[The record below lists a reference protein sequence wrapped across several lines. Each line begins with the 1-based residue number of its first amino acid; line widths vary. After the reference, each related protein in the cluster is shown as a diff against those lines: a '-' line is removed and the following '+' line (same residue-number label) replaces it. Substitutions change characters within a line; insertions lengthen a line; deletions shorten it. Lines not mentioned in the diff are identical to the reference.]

1 MISTIVWPLGWTGDS
16 TVSILTDI
24 KLAYYKPR
32 NVMKRQIST
41 GIREEQTL
49 FFAILFGLLSFLSLL
64 PAIAKHAYL
73 TNESLSA
80 LAAAQFISSVF
91 MMPLLM
97 YGIAAISHLVLKY
110 FGGQGN
116 YIGARRALFWAALVT
131 TPAILISS
139 IVETYI
145 GELSLSLSVITT
157 GIFIWQWVSNLKELE
172 FNNV

>member
-1 MISTIVWPLGWTGDS
+1 
-16 TVSILTDI
+16 
-24 KLAYYKPR
+24 
-32 NVMKRQIST
+32 MKRHLDN

-49 FFAILFGLLSFLSLL
+49 FFAILFGLLSYLSLL
-64 PAIAKHAYL
+64 PALAKHAFL

-97 YGIAAISHLVLKY
+97 YGIAAVSHLILKY
-110 FGGQGN
+110 FGGQGD

-131 TPAILISS
+131 TPAILLTSIAEAYFSEIST
-139 IVETYI
+139 I
-145 GELSLSLSVITT
+145 LSVITT
-157 GIFIWQWVSNLKELE
+157 MIFIWQWFSNLKELE

>member
-1 MISTIVWPLGWTGDS
+1 
-16 TVSILTDI
+16 
-24 KLAYYKPR
+24 
-32 NVMKRQIST
+32 MKRYLED

-64 PAIAKHAYL
+64 PALAKHAFL

-97 YGIAAISHLVLKY
+97 YGIAAVSHLILKY
-110 FGGQGN
+110 FGGQGD

-131 TPAILISS
+131 TPAILLTSIAEAYFSEIST
-139 IVETYI
+139 I
-145 GELSLSLSVITT
+145 LSVITT
-157 GIFIWQWVSNLKELE
+157 IIFVWQWVSNLKELE

>member
-1 MISTIVWPLGWTGDS
+1 
-16 TVSILTDI
+16 
-24 KLAYYKPR
+24 
-32 NVMKRQIST
+32 MKRHLDN

-49 FFAILFGLLSFLSLL
+49 FFAILFGLLSYLSLL
-64 PAIAKHAYL
+64 PALAKHAFL

-97 YGIAAISHLVLKY
+97 YGIAAVSHLILKY
-110 FGGQGN
+110 FGGQGD

-131 TPAILISS
+131 TPAILLTSIAEAYFSEIST
-139 IVETYI
+139 I
-145 GELSLSLSVITT
+145 LSVITT
-157 GIFIWQWVSNLKELE
+157 MIFVWQWVSNLKELE

>member
-1 MISTIVWPLGWTGDS
+1 
-16 TVSILTDI
+16 
-24 KLAYYKPR
+24 
-32 NVMKRQIST
+32 MKRYLED

-64 PAIAKHAYL
+64 PALAKHAFL

-97 YGIAAISHLVLKY
+97 YGIAAVSHLILKY
-110 FGGQGN
+110 FGGQGD

-131 TPAILISS
+131 TPAILLTSIAEAYFSEIST
-139 IVETYI
+139 I
-145 GELSLSLSVITT
+145 LSFITT
-157 GIFIWQWVSNLKELE
+157 MIFVWQWVSNLKELE

>member
-1 MISTIVWPLGWTGDS
+1 
-16 TVSILTDI
+16 
-24 KLAYYKPR
+24 
-32 NVMKRQIST
+32 MKRFLED

-64 PAIAKHAYL
+64 PALAKHAFL

-97 YGIAAISHLVLKY
+97 YGIAAVSHLILKY
-110 FGGQGN
+110 FGGQGD

-131 TPAILISS
+131 TPAILLTSIAEAYFSEIST
-139 IVETYI
+139 I
-145 GELSLSLSVITT
+145 LSVITT
-157 GIFIWQWVSNLKELE
+157 MIFVWQWVSNLKELE

>member
-1 MISTIVWPLGWTGDS
+1 
-16 TVSILTDI
+16 
-24 KLAYYKPR
+24 
-32 NVMKRQIST
+32 MKRHLDN
-41 GIREEQTL
+41 GIREEQIL

-64 PAIAKHAYL
+64 PALAKHAFL

-97 YGIAAISHLVLKY
+97 YGIAAVSHLILKY
-110 FGGQGN
+110 FGGQGD

-131 TPAILISS
+131 TPAILLTSIAEAYFSEIST
-139 IVETYI
+139 I
-145 GELSLSLSVITT
+145 LSVITT
-157 GIFIWQWVSNLKELE
+157 MIFVWQWVSNLKELE

>member
-1 MISTIVWPLGWTGDS
+1 
-16 TVSILTDI
+16 
-24 KLAYYKPR
+24 
-32 NVMKRQIST
+32 MKRYLED

-64 PAIAKHAYL
+64 PALAKHAFL

-97 YGIAAISHLVLKY
+97 YGIAAVSHLILKY
-110 FGGQGN
+110 FGGQGD

-131 TPAILISS
+131 TPAILLTSIAEAYFSEIST
-139 IVETYI
+139 I
-145 GELSLSLSVITT
+145 LSVITT
-157 GIFIWQWVSNLKELE
+157 MIFVWQWASNLKELE

>member
-1 MISTIVWPLGWTGDS
+1 
-16 TVSILTDI
+16 
-24 KLAYYKPR
+24 
-32 NVMKRQIST
+32 MKRYLED

-49 FFAILFGLLSFLSLL
+49 FFAILFGLLSYLSLL
-64 PAIAKHAYL
+64 PALAKHAFL

-97 YGIAAISHLVLKY
+97 YGIAAVSHLILKY
-110 FGGQGN
+110 FGGQGD

-131 TPAILISS
+131 TPAILLTSIAEAYFSEIST
-139 IVETYI
+139 I
-145 GELSLSLSVITT
+145 LSVITT
-157 GIFIWQWVSNLKELE
+157 MIFVWQWVSNLKELE

>member
-1 MISTIVWPLGWTGDS
+1 
-16 TVSILTDI
+16 
-24 KLAYYKPR
+24 
-32 NVMKRQIST
+32 MKRYLED

-64 PAIAKHAYL
+64 PALAKHAFL

-97 YGIAAISHLVLKY
+97 YGIAAVSHLILKY
-110 FGGQGN
+110 FGGQGD

-131 TPAILISS
+131 TPAILLTSIAEAYFSEIST
-139 IVETYI
+139 I
-145 GELSLSLSVITT
+145 LSVITT
-157 GIFIWQWVSNLKELE
+157 MIFVWQWVSNLKELE
-172 FNNV
+172 FNNVGCK

>member
-1 MISTIVWPLGWTGDS
+1 
-16 TVSILTDI
+16 
-24 KLAYYKPR
+24 
-32 NVMKRQIST
+32 MKRYLED

-64 PAIAKHAYL
+64 PALAKHAFL

-97 YGIAAISHLVLKY
+97 YGIAAVSHLILKY
-110 FGGQGN
+110 FGGQGD

-131 TPAILISS
+131 TPAILLTSIAEAYFSEIST
-139 IVETYI
+139 I
-145 GELSLSLSVITT
+145 LSVITT
-157 GIFIWQWVSNLKELE
+157 MIFVWQWVSNLQELE

>member
-1 MISTIVWPLGWTGDS
+1 
-16 TVSILTDI
+16 
-24 KLAYYKPR
+24 
-32 NVMKRQIST
+32 MKRHLEN

-49 FFAILFGLLSFLSLL
+49 FFAILFGLLSYLSLL
-64 PAIAKHAYL
+64 PALAKHAFL

-97 YGIAAISHLVLKY
+97 YGIAAVSHLILKY
-110 FGGQGN
+110 FGGQGD

-131 TPAILISS
+131 TPAILLTSIAEAYFSEISA
-139 IVETYI
+139 I
-145 GELSLSLSVITT
+145 LSVITT
-157 GIFIWQWVSNLKELE
+157 MIFIWQWFSNLKELE

>member
-1 MISTIVWPLGWTGDS
+1 
-16 TVSILTDI
+16 
-24 KLAYYKPR
+24 
-32 NVMKRQIST
+32 MKRYLED

-64 PAIAKHAYL
+64 PGLAKHAFL

-97 YGIAAISHLVLKY
+97 YGIAAVSHLILKY
-110 FGGQGN
+110 FGGQGD

-131 TPAILISS
+131 TPAILLTSIAEAYFSEIST
-139 IVETYI
+139 I
-145 GELSLSLSVITT
+145 LSVITT
-157 GIFIWQWVSNLKELE
+157 MIFVWQWVSNLKELE

>member
-1 MISTIVWPLGWTGDS
+1 
-16 TVSILTDI
+16 
-24 KLAYYKPR
+24 
-32 NVMKRQIST
+32 MKRYLED

-64 PAIAKHAYL
+64 PALAKHAFL

-97 YGIAAISHLVLKY
+97 YGIAAVSHLILKY
-110 FGGQGN
+110 FGGQGD

-131 TPAILISS
+131 TPAILLTSVAEAYFSEIST
-139 IVETYI
+139 I
-145 GELSLSLSVITT
+145 LSVITAM
-157 GIFIWQWVSNLKELE
+157 IFVWQWVSNLKELE